1 MKIGIIGGSNGGYAA
16 AADLTLQGH
25 EIFFWQRSKERTSK
39 LIKNNNIIL
48 LQDQNGNKKTKIHQI
63 CKSINHAIKN
73 SEIIIILLPAFTHKD
88 IAKIIGPLLQPNQI
102 VFLPPGSFGSWIFA
116 NQSKNKNVCFAESGT
131 LPYLTRKKNYNTI
144 SITTRASKLPTG
156 VYPNKKYKKVI
167 KKLKTIYPSIKYC
180 GDILSAA
187 LMNAG
192 PIIHPPLIIL
202 NAGPL
207 EHFSKWDIHNE
218 GTQKS
223 IQKIIYSLD
232 NERITLRKKLNY
244 KAPHFPIKDHYENK
258 GIKWMYGN
266 LAHDKLV
273 SSKHWR
279 EHIDLYSHRY
289 IIEDI
294 KEGLVFMYSLAV
306 KLNIKVPITSSLL
319 DISSVILKEDIKK
332 TGRTLKNLKIN
343 NVSIPKLKKVLN
355 G

>member
-25 EIFFWQRSKERTSK
+25 EIFFWQRSKERTIK

-63 CKSINHAIKN
+63 CNSINHVIKN
-73 SEIIIILLPAFTHKD
+73 SEIIIILLPAFTHKE
-88 IAKIIGPLLQPNQI
+88 IAKKIGPLLQHNQI
-102 VFLPPGSFGSWIFA
+102 VFLPPGSFGSWIFV
-116 NQSKNKNVCFAESGT
+116 NKTKNKNVCFAESGT
-131 LPYLTRKKNYNTI
+131 LPYLTRKKNYNTV

-156 VYPNKKYKKVI
+156 IYPNNKYKKVI
-167 KKLKTIYPSIKYC
+167 KKLKIIYPSIKYC

-192 PIIHPPLIIL
+192 PIIHSPLVIL

-207 EHFSKWDIHNE
+207 EHFPKWDIHNE

-223 IQKIIYSLD
+223 IKKIIYSLD
-232 NERITLRKKLNY
+232 NERIIIRKKLNY
-244 KAPHFPIKDHYENK
+244 KTPHFPIKDHYENK
-258 GIKWMYGN
+258 GINWMYGN
-266 LAHDKLV
+266 LAHDKLI
-273 SSKHWR
+273 SSENWR
-279 EHIDLYSHRY
+279 ENIDLYSHRY

-294 KEGLVFMYSLAV
+294 KEGLVFMYSLAI

-319 DISSVILKEDIKK
+319 DISSVILNEDIKK

-343 NVSIPKLKKVLN
+343 NISIPKLKKVLN